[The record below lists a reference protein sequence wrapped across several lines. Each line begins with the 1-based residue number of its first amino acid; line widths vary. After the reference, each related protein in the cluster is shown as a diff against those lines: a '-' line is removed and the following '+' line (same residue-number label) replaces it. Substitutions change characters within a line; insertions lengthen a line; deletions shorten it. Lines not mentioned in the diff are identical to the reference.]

1 MASKANYKQQHVFC
15 EVCEQPSRLCC
26 SRCRLVAYCGSE
38 HQRQHY
44 NVHRRK
50 CQTKSEEPSSGTV
63 HGFVTN
69 QPLDVSVAVAER
81 GVQMNICL
89 VITTQQQQRE
99 EKVAFC
105 VRFIAESKLY
115 FKNSVFKRYGFTI
128 VSGDTLKLALQQCG
142 GSPEQVCWIVISP
155 HATQHSRQRKDV
167 MAKFGLKRLPP
178 AEQKGYIVV
187 RVGNLLRAMGRLA
200 TE

>member
-99 EKVAFC
+99 EK
-105 VRFIAESKLY
+105 
-115 FKNSVFKRYGFTI
+115 
-128 VSGDTLKLALQQCG
+128 QCG